1 MKKKYKSAVD
11 HGNEF
16 ELLFD
21 SWCEA
26 AGVYIKKD
34 ETLTNSKRRRKDKSV
49 DRIVIYKGK
58 ELGIEL
64 KSIGQSRKILDYDIT
79 NGPKN
84 KDKALKFHQI
94 SSLDFLI
101 IQYRPNKPIL
111 ITKED
116 LLRFIAFNK
125 KNSLN
130 YKDALKIGAEVEDMK
145 WLQNLKN

>member
-1 MKKKYKSAVD
+1 MKKYKSAAD

-26 AGVYIKKD
+26 ASIYIKKD

-49 DRIVIYKGK
+49 DRVVVYEGNEYK
-58 ELGIEL
+58 IEL
-64 KSIGQSRKILDYDIT
+64 KSIGQDRKVLDYDIT

-84 KDKALKFHQI
+84 KNKALKFHQI
-94 SSLDFLI
+94 AELDFLI
-101 IQYRPNKPIL
+101 IKYRPNNPIL

-116 LLRFIAFNK
+116 LLKFIAFND
-125 KNSLN
+125 KNNLN
-130 YKDALKIGAEVEDMK
+130 YDDALKIGVEVEGME
-145 WLQNLKN
+145 WLQNLKQ